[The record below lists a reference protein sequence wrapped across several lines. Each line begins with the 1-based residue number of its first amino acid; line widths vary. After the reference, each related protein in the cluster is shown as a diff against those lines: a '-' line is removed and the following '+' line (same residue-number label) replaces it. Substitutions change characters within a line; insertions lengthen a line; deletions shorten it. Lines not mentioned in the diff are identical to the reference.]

1 MKILLTGAAGG
12 IGSTLGYYLFS
23 QGHDLTLVDNL
34 RNGYVE
40 NLTINGQKFGKFFQM
55 NICDSNLDT
64 LLKNNYDCIIHL
76 AAITA
81 LPDCEVNSINTEFFW
96 WII

>member
-55 NICDSNLDT
+55 NI
-64 LLKNNYDCIIHL
+64 
-76 AAITA
+76 
-81 LPDCEVNSINTEFFW
+81 
-96 WII
+96 